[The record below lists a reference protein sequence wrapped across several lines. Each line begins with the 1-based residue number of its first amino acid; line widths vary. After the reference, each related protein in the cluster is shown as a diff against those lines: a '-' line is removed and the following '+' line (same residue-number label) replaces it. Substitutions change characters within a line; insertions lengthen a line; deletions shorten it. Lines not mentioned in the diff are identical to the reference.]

1 MICATVVS
9 IYPLRSFQCA
19 GSLTIRLLVKYA
31 RQNSIHFS
39 PTVLWDGVIEGSIS
53 SSWGEKE
60 WTEFLEKKVSV

>member
-1 MICATVVS
+1 MF
-9 IYPLRSFQCA
+9 SF
-19 GSLTIRLLVKYA
+19 TDDPFPVKYA